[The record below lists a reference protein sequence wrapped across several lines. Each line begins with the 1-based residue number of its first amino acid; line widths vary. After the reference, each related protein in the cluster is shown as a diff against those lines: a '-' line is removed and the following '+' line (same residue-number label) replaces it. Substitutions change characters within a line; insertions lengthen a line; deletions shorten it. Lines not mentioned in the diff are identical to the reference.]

1 MRISEDYII
10 TTDGSNNIMLNERI
24 YRPIYEKQLQR
35 DENGN
40 VVKDEKGNDKEISV
54 QVGTERTDNFK
65 TIGYFGKMEHL
76 IKRIVDNELIKDGM
90 EDIESIIKLF
100 KELQEGLPKIVVI
113 KQKELESIKKD
124 LEVLRRRSNYDTKN

>member
-40 VVKDEKGNDKEISV
+40 VVKDKKGNDKEISI

-65 TIGYFGKMEHL
+65 TIGYFGKVEFIL
-76 IKRIVDNELIKDGM
+76 ERIINNGLIKDGM
-90 EDIESIIKLF
+90 EDVESIIKLL
-100 KELQEGLPKIVVI
+100 KEIKEDLPKIAVM
-113 KQKELESIKKD
+113 KQKELDALKK
-124 LEVLRRRSNYDTKN
+124 EI

>member
-1 MRISEDYII
+1 MIISEDYII

-35 DENGN
+35 DKNGN
-40 VVKDEKGNDKEISV
+40 VVKDEKGNDKEISI

-76 IKRIVDNELIKDGM
+76 IKRIVDNELIKSGM
-90 EDIESIIKLF
+90 DEVESVIKLF
-100 KELQEGLPKIVVI
+100 KEIKEDLPKIAVM
-113 KQKELESIKKD
+113 KQKELDVLKKD
-124 LEVLRRRSNYDTKN
+124 LESSN

>member
-10 TTDGSNNIMLNERI
+10 TTDGINNIMLNERI

-40 VVKDEKGNDKEISV
+40 VVKDKKGNDKEISV

-65 TIGYFGKMEHL
+65 TIGYFGKVEFIL
-76 IKRIVDNELIKDGM
+76 ERIINNGLIKDGM
-90 EDIESIIKLF
+90 EDVESIIKLL
-100 KELQEGLPKIVVI
+100 KEIKEDLPKIAVM
-113 KQKELESIKKD
+113 KQKELESVKKD
-124 LEVLRRRSNYDTKN
+124 I

>member
-40 VVKDEKGNDKEISV
+40 VVKDKKGNDKEISI
-54 QVGTERTDNFK
+54 QIGTERTDNFK

-76 IKRIVDNELIKDGM
+76 IKRIVDQELIESGM
-90 EDIESIIKLF
+90 DDVESIIKLL
-100 KELQEGLPKIVVI
+100 KEIKEDLPKISVM
-113 KQKELESIKKD
+113 KQKELDVLKK
-124 LEVLRRRSNYDTKN
+124 E

>member
-1 MRISEDYII
+1 MIISEDYII

-40 VVKDEKGNDKEISV
+40 VVKDEKGNDKEISI

-76 IKRIVDNELIKDGM
+76 IKRIIDNELIKSGM
-90 EDIESIIKLF
+90 DEVESVIKLF
-100 KELQEGLPKIVVI
+100 KELQEGLPKIAVM
-113 KQKELESIKKD
+113 KQKELEQLKK
-124 LEVLRRRSNYDTKN
+124 ESVKND

>member
-40 VVKDEKGNDKEISV
+40 VVKDKKGNDKEISI

-65 TIGYFGKMEHL
+65 TIGYFGKIEIL
-76 IKRIVDNELIKDGM
+76 LERIINNGLIKDGM
-90 EDIESIIKLF
+90 EDVESIIKLL
-100 KELQEGLPKIVVI
+100 KEIKEDLPKIAVM
-113 KQKELESIKKD
+113 KQKELDALKKD
-124 LEVLRRRSNYDTKN
+124 LESSK

>member
-40 VVKDEKGNDKEISV
+40 VVKDKKGNDKEISI

-65 TIGYFGKMEHL
+65 TIGYFGKVEIL
-76 IKRIVDNELIKDGM
+76 LERIINNGLIKDGM
-90 EDIESIIKLF
+90 EDIESIIKLL
-100 KELQEGLPKIVVI
+100 KEIKEDLPKIAVM
-113 KQKELESIKKD
+113 KQKELESVKKD
-124 LEVLRRRSNYDTKN
+124 I

>member
-40 VVKDEKGNDKEISV
+40 VIKDKKGNDKEISV

-65 TIGYFGKMEHL
+65 TIGYFGKVEIL
-76 IKRIVDNELIKDGM
+76 LERIINNGLIKDGM
-90 EDIESIIKLF
+90 EDIESIIKLL
-100 KELQEGLPKIVVI
+100 KEIKEDLPKIAVM
-113 KQKELESIKKD
+113 KQKELDVLKKD
-124 LEVLRRRSNYDTKN
+124 LECSKEEK

>member
-40 VVKDEKGNDKEISV
+40 VVKDKKGNDKEISI

-65 TIGYFGKMEHL
+65 TIGYFGKVEIL
-76 IKRIVDNELIKDGM
+76 LERIINNGLIKDGM
-90 EDIESIIKLF
+90 EDIESIIKLL
-100 KELQEGLPKIVVI
+100 KEIKEDLPKIAVM
-113 KQKELESIKKD
+113 KQKELDVLKKD
-124 LEVLRRRSNYDTKN
+124 LECSKEEK

>member
-40 VVKDEKGNDKEISV
+40 VVKDKKGNDKEISI
-54 QVGTERTDNFK
+54 QIGTERTDNFK
-65 TIGYFGKMEHL
+65 TIGYFGKVEIL
-76 IKRIVDNELIKDGM
+76 LERIINNGLIKDGM
-90 EDIESIIKLF
+90 EDVESIIKLL
-100 KELQEGLPKIVVI
+100 KEIKEDLPKIAVM
-113 KQKELESIKKD
+113 KQKELDVLKKD
-124 LEVLRRRSNYDTKN
+124 LESSKGEK